1 MVKSQKKPPKGKAAS
16 SKPTAKGMYS
26 SVIEKVFAAKFK
38 PGAKHVD
45 FSRDDL
51 EAAAETL
58 EVDPK
63 NVGDLIYSFRYRR
76 PLPESIRTK
85 APANHVW
92 IIRGTGAAQYR
103 LAAVSED

>member
-1 MVKSQKKPPKGKAAS
+1 MAKKRKVP
-16 SKPTAKGMYS
+16 SKAKGTPTKTSAKGIMYS
-26 SVIEKVFAAKFK
+26 SVIEKVFADKFK

-58 EVDPK
+58 DVDPK

-76 PLPESIRTK
+76 PLPQTIRTK

-103 LAAVSED
+103 